1 MIGVLDYGM
10 GNLGSVLNTCRKL
23 EIPAKLISS
32 PEGMEDLHGILMPGQ
47 GAFRDCM
54 SHLRDHGF
62 VDPLCAWVAENRPF
76 FGICMGL
83 QVLFE
88 DSEES
93 PGVDGLG
100 ILPGTVRRFKPS
112 DTLKVPQMGWN
123 RVRWT
128 QKQSFFPE
136 ALHDRHFYFVHSYYV
151 PITNVEG
158 TDVDWAGGITSYGI
172 DYVSAIS
179 FGECHA
185 VQFHPEKSQRDGLAL
200 IRAFADRVNHL
211 QNPQPENPS

>member
-10 GNLGSVLNTCRKL
+10 GNLGSVFNTCKALGVEAVRV
-23 EIPAKLISS
+23 EN
-32 PEGMEDLHGILMPGQ
+32 PEGLDAVQGVLMPGQ

-62 VDPLCAWVAENRPF
+62 VDSLRNWIAADRPF

-88 DSEES
+88 GSEES
-93 PGVDGLG
+93 PGIEGLG
-100 ILPGTVRRFKPS
+100 ILPGRVRRFRE
-112 DTLKVPQMGWN
+112 DETLKVPQMGWN

-128 QKQSFFPE
+128 AEGPVFPQ
-136 ALHDRHFYFVHSYYV
+136 ALDNHHFYFVHSYYV
-151 PITNVEG
+151 PACAQPWVRG
-158 TDVDWAGGITSYGI
+158 LTSYGFE
-172 DYVSAIS
+172 YVSAVS

-185 VQFHPEKSQRDGLAL
+185 VQFHPEKSQSDGLML
-200 IRAFADRVNHL
+200 LRAFTDRVKTL
-211 QNPQPENPS
+211 SAAS

>member
-62 VDPLCAWVAENRPF
+62 VEPLRAWVAENRPF
-76 FGICMGL
+76 LGICMGL

-93 PGVDGLG
+93 PGVAGLG
-100 ILPGTVRRFKPS
+100 ILPGTVRRFSPTG
-112 DTLKVPQMGWN
+112 TLKVPQMGWN
-123 RVRWT
+123 RVRWMPG
-128 QKQSFFPE
+128 QSFFPQ

-151 PITNVEG
+151 PM
-158 TDVDWAGGITSYGI
+158 TDAKWAGGITSYGI
-172 DYVSAIS
+172 EYLSAIS

-211 QNPQPENPS
+211 RKPSQENAS

>member
-10 GNLGSVLNTCRKL
+10 GNLGSVFNTCKAIGVDAVRVERPDGL
-23 EIPAKLISS
+23 A
-32 PEGMEDLHGILMPGQ
+32 DLDGILMPGQ

-62 VDPLCAWVAENRPF
+62 IQPLRDWITADRPF

-88 DSEES
+88 GSEES
-93 PGVDGLG
+93 PGVEGLG
-100 ILPGTVRRFKPS
+100 VLPGVVRRFPAS
-112 DTLKVPQMGWN
+112 DALKVPQMGWN

-128 QKQSFFPE
+128 EAHPVFPE
-136 ALHDRHFYFVHSYYV
+136 ALNNRHFYFVHSYYV
-151 PITNVEG
+151 PE
-158 TDVDWAGGITSYGI
+158 TDAPWARGLTEYGQS
-172 DYVSAIS
+172 YVSAVS

-185 VQFHPEKSQRDGLAL
+185 VQFHPEKSQSDGLAL
-200 IRAFADRVNHL
+200 LRAFADRVQSL
-211 QNPQPENPS
+211 QVRS

>member
-10 GNLGSVLNTCRKL
+10 GNLGSVLNTCKTLGVPTRL
-23 EIPAKLISS
+23 LDR
-32 PEGMEDLHGILMPGQ
+32 PEGIGEMDGLLMPGQ

-62 VDPLCAWVAENRPF
+62 VEPLQQWIREDRPF

-88 DSEES
+88 ASEES
-93 PGVDGLG
+93 PGVAGLG
-100 ILPGTVRRFKPS
+100 VLPGVVRRFRPPEGI
-112 DTLKVPQMGWN
+112 KVPQMGWN

-128 QKQSFFPE
+128 GNTPFFPA
-136 ALHDRHFYFVHSYYV
+136 ALDGKHFYFVHSYHI
-151 PITNVEG
+151 PM
-158 TDVDWAGGITSYGI
+158 TDASWAGGVTSYGE
-172 DYVSAIS
+172 DYVSAVS

-185 VQFHPEKSQRDGLAL
+185 VQFHPEKSQTHGLAL
-200 IRAFADRVNHL
+200 IRAFAERV
-211 QNPQPENPS
+211 QSITKAST

>member
-10 GNLGSVLNTCRKL
+10 GNLGSVFNTCKALGVEAVRV
-23 EIPAKLISS
+23 EHPAGL
-32 PEGMEDLHGILMPGQ
+32 DTVDGILMPGQ

-62 VDPLCAWVAENRPF
+62 VDSLRNWIAADRPF

-88 DSEES
+88 GSEES
-93 PGVDGLG
+93 PGIEGLG
-100 ILPGTVRRFKPS
+100 ILPGTVRRFREHE
-112 DTLKVPQMGWN
+112 TLKVPQMGWN

-128 QKQSFFPE
+128 AEGPVFPR
-136 ALHDRHFYFVHSYYV
+136 ALDNHHFYFVHSYYV
-151 PITNVEG
+151 PVCAQPWVRG
-158 TDVDWAGGITSYGI
+158 LTSYGCE
-172 DYVSAIS
+172 YVSAVS

-185 VQFHPEKSQRDGLAL
+185 VQFHPEKSQSDGLVL
-200 IRAFADRVNHL
+200 LRAFADRVKTL
-211 QNPQPENPS
+211 AAAL

>member
-10 GNLGSVLNTCRKL
+10 GNLGSVLNTCKALGVEARL
-23 EIPAKLISS
+23 FDRP
-32 PEGMEDLHGILMPGQ
+32 DGIEEMQGLLMPGQ

-62 VDPLCAWVAENRPF
+62 VEPLREWIAQNRPF

-88 DSEES
+88 ASEES
-93 PGVDGLG
+93 PGVEGLG
-100 ILPGTVRRFKPS
+100 VLPGVVRRFPAS
-112 DTLKVPQMGWN
+112 PELKVPQMGWN

-128 QKQSFFPE
+128 GNTAFFPPN
-136 ALHDRHFYFVHSYYV
+136 LDGKYFYFVHSYHV
-151 PITNVEG
+151 PM
-158 TDVDWAGGITSYGI
+158 TDAEWAAGITSYGV
-172 DYVSAIS
+172 DYVSAVS

-185 VQFHPEKSQRDGLAL
+185 VQFHPEKSQNTGLEL
-200 IRAFADRVNHL
+200 IRSFARRVANL
-211 QNPQPENPS
+211 PESTP

>member
-10 GNLGSVLNTCRKL
+10 GNLGSVMNACRAL
-23 EIPAKLISS
+23 GVPATLISG
-32 PEGMEDLHGILMPGQ
+32 PEGLDRVEGLLMPGQ

-54 SHLRDHGF
+54 SHLREHGF
-62 VDPLCAWVAENRPF
+62 VEPLRAWIAADRPF

-93 PGVDGLG
+93 PGVEGLG
-100 ILPGTVRRFKPS
+100 ILPGTVRRFAGGS
-112 DTLKVPQMGWN
+112 DLKVPQMGWN

-128 QKQSFFPE
+128 DGGGFFPA
-136 ALHDRHFYFVHSYYV
+136 ALNDHHFYFVHSYHI
-151 PITNVEG
+151 PA
-158 TDVDWAGGITSYGI
+158 TDAPWAGGITTYGEP
-172 DYVSAIS
+172 YTSAVS
-179 FGECHA
+179 FGQCHA

-200 IRAFADRVNHL
+200 LRAFADRVP
-211 QNPQPENPS
+211 NPKESTP